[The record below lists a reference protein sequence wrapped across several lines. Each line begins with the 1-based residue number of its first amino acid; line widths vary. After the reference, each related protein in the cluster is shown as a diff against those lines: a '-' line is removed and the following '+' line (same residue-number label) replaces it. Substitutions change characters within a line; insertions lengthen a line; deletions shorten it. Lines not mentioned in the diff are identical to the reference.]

1 MLKIK
6 PKFYKSK
13 SSLAAMAALATV
25 SFFIVA
31 LYFSNRQSTSDNG
44 ANYIYI
50 NNCQFKIEIAD
61 DQQER
66 FLGLGKR
73 EKMCE
78 NCGMLFEFPQKG
90 EYSFCMRDM
99 KFPLDF
105 IWILDYNVISV
116 VKDVPC
122 NFKGE
127 INPPI
132 SVDKVLELNAGTAEK
147 CGIKK
152 GDKISY

>member
-1 MLKIK
+1 MLKVK

-13 SSLAAMAALATV
+13 SGLSIATILIIILFLIIILH
-25 SFFIVA
+25 FFNKRSV
-31 LYFSNRQSTSDNG
+31 SDNS
-44 ANYIYI
+44 ANYIRV

-61 DQQER
+61 TSQER

-73 EKMCE
+73 EKICQ
-78 NCGMLFEFPQKG
+78 NCGMLFEFSEKG

-99 KFPLDF
+99 KFPLDI
-105 IWILDYNVISV
+105 IWILDDNAVSV
-116 VKDVPC
+116 AKDVPC
-122 NFKGE
+122 KFKGE
-127 INPPI
+127 INPH
-132 SVDKVLELNAGTAEK
+132 VLADKVLELNAGTAEK